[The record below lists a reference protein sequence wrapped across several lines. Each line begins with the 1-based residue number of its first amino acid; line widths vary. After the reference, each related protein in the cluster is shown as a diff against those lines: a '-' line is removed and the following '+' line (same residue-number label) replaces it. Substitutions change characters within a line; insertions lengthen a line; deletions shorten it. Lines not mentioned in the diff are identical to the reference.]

1 MQRTRS
7 AAVLLTALLPFLN
20 ACVPDF
26 DVELP
31 IAGTTLPAS
40 GELVIAVD
48 LGDPLPAGSRVA
60 VWLLGFTSAG
70 SPVSHDVTS
79 LVRPAAGFT
88 GATRL
93 DATLGPADGVT
104 PGQNLLVIRVRRPG
118 GALEID
124 SRAVVWADGIDV
136 DAIAAANPDRC
147 DFTEPDTCLYPF
159 PNDLYTRPDPATDTG
174 RRVALA
180 RESMP
185 SNIAGVRIDPTEHNR
200 NDGFSPGSMIVTRI
214 PGIDLAVTGAPTI
227 DQLARS
233 LEPDAPFALVD
244 AETGER
250 QLFWAELDAQARPLG
265 TETLIL
271 RPGRNLASGRRYVV
285 GLARPRD
292 GAGAL
297 IEASPGFRLYRD
309 GIRTLVPEIEAR
321 RPDMERIFGVLAEA
335 GLAREELVQAWEFT
349 VISKRNMS
357 ERLIH
362 MRDDAF
368 ATLGDAAPAF
378 TITEVEDDFDAR
390 TLRRLRGTF
399 EVPLY
404 LDNDGLPGAR
414 LQYDVPAAEAVDHLP
429 VRAGGGTATYT
440 ANFRCVIS
448 RSTSA
453 DGATVLEPARPS
465 LYGHG
470 LLGSAGETGASHVR
484 DMAFEHNFVFC
495 GTDSIGMASD
505 DAETPPGGVAPWVVY
520 ILNDIS
526 RFPTLADRLHQGILN
541 TLFLGR
547 LMIHPD
553 GLSSHPLFRGSDDD
567 QPFIDGSHLYYDGN
581 SQGGI
586 LGGAI
591 AAVSTDVEHAVLG
604 VPGMNYSTLLRRSV
618 DFDQFLLLLQ
628 VNYAQRDHSLAISL
642 MQMLWDRAE
651 TNGHANHLTRDPY
664 PGTPPKKVLL
674 QVAWGDFQVAN
685 VSAEVEARTIGAAIH
700 RPAIEPESRH
710 WEADPFHGI
719 PEIEYPHDGSALIY
733 WDSGNLTPPD
743 TNTPP
748 RDGGPNLMP
757 CAAGRGGDPHEC
769 PRREPSARL
778 QKSEFLR
785 PDGRVIDVC
794 GEGLSCLAPGT

>member
-1 MQRTRS
+1 
-7 AAVLLTALLPFLN
+7 
-20 ACVPDF
+20 
-26 DVELP
+26 
-31 IAGTTLPAS
+31 
-40 GELVIAVD
+40 
-48 LGDPLPAGSRVA
+48 
-60 VWLLGFTSAG
+60 
-70 SPVSHDVTS
+70 
-79 LVRPAAGFT
+79 
-88 GATRL
+88 
-93 DATLGPADGVT
+93 
-104 PGQNLLVIRVRRPG
+104 
-118 GALEID
+118 
-124 SRAVVWADGIDV
+124 
-136 DAIAAANPDRC
+136 
-147 DFTEPDTCLYPF
+147 
-159 PNDLYTRPDPATDTG
+159 
-174 RRVALA
+174 
-180 RESMP
+180 
-185 SNIAGVRIDPTEHNR
+185 
-200 NDGFSPGSMIVTRI
+200 
-214 PGIDLAVTGAPTI
+214 
-227 DQLARS
+227 
-233 LEPDAPFALVD
+233 
-244 AETGER
+244 
-250 QLFWAELDAQARPLG
+250 
-265 TETLIL
+265 
-271 RPGRNLASGRRYVV
+271 
-285 GLARPRD
+285 
-292 GAGAL
+292 
-297 IEASPGFRLYRD
+297 
-309 GIRTLVPEIEAR
+309 
-321 RPDMERIFGVLAEA
+321 
-335 GLAREELVQAWEFT
+335 
-349 VISKRNMS
+349 
-357 ERLIH
+357 
-362 MRDDAF
+362 
-368 ATLGDAAPAF
+368 
-378 TITEVEDDFDAR
+378 
-390 TLRRLRGTF
+390 
-399 EVPLY
+399 
-404 LDNDGLPGAR
+404 
-414 LQYDVPAAEAVDHLP
+414 
-429 VRAGGGTATYT
+429 
-440 ANFRCVIS
+440 
-448 RSTSA
+448 
-453 DGATVLEPARPS
+453 
-465 LYGHG
+465 
-470 LLGSAGETGASHVR
+470 
-484 DMAFEHNFVFC
+484 
-495 GTDSIGMASD
+495 
-505 DAETPPGGVAPWVVY
+505 VVY